1 MAIGHLPSA
10 SPPATDPVVVRTIL
24 PTGVH
29 SIVWLEGEQD
39 ASTAA
44 GLTGSLASAIA
55 IGEGDVVVDLNA
67 VRFMDAAIVT
77 VLVTCK
83 KLLSVQSRR
92 LTLRAPS
99 RSAQRILDLCGLAE
113 LLEAAPAVVAGG
125 VGSSLTP
132 RGR

>member
-1 MAIGHLPSA
+1 MTDTTDRFGHG
-10 SPPATDPVVVRTIL
+10 PVVVHTTL

-29 SIVWLEGEQD
+29 TIIWLEGEQD

-44 GLTGSLASAIA
+44 GMAGSLASAIA
-55 IGEGDVVVDLNA
+55 EGDGDVVVDLHA

-83 KLLSVQSRR
+83 KLLDRQSRH

-99 RSAQRILDLCGLAE
+99 PSAQRILVLCDLGE
-113 LLEAAPAVVAGG
+113 LLEPSG
-125 VGSSLTP
+125 TP
-132 RGR
+132 EVDSRA

>member
-1 MAIGHLPSA
+1 MTVAQLPSG
-10 SPPATDPVVVRTIL
+10 SPPAADAVVVRTVL

-29 SIVWLEGEQD
+29 TIVWLGGEQD

-55 IGEGDVVVDLNA
+55 VGEGDVVVDLSA

-99 RSAQRILDLCGLAE
+99 RNAQRILDLCGLVE
-113 LLEAAPAVVAGG
+113 LLEPDPAILAGG
-125 VGSSLTP
+125 LG
-132 RGR
+132 